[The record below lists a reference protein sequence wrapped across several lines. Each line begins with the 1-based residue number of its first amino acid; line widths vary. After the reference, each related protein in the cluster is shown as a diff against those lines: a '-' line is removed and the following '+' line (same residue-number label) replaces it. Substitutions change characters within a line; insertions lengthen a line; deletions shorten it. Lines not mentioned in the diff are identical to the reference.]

1 MIMTPEEA
9 IQTAITYETRI
20 RDLYHDAAAS
30 TQDPKGVRVFGL
42 LAEDE
47 QRHLD
52 YLNHK
57 LAQWRD
63 SGSIRIDDLAS
74 VVPSA
79 KAVREGMASLKQTM
93 SREDR
98 TDEKRMLAKALEV
111 EVETSRFYEKMVD
124 EMEDDT
130 RTMFAR
136 FLEIENEHVEI
147 VQAELDYVSRT
158 GYWFDIKE
166 FDME

>member
-1 MIMTPEEA
+1 MTPDEA
-9 IQTAITYETRI
+9 IKTAIEYETRI
-20 RDLYHDAAAS
+20 RDLYQEAAAS
-30 TQDPKGVRVFGL
+30 TRDPTGVRVFGL
-42 LAEDE
+42 LGEDE

-52 YLNHK
+52 YLRHK
-57 LAQWRD
+57 LSQWSE
-63 SGSIRIDDLAS
+63 SGRIRIDDLAS
-74 VVPSA
+74 VVPPA
-79 KAVREGMASLKQTM
+79 KAIREGMAALKQTM
-93 SREDR
+93 SKEDR
-98 TDEKRMLAKALEV
+98 TDEKRMLAKALAV

-124 EMEDDT
+124 EMDGDT
-130 RTMFAR
+130 RAMFAR